1 MVSGM
6 RFARYD
12 RIVDHYP
19 TMWPHIVPGYVPI
32 LRAMLDIVRVR
43 PVPPRRI
50 LDLGCGPASAT
61 VAVAPACDAKTRA
74 VLVDGSSRM
83 VEAARALLGD
93 QVRDAVTG
101 DFTDPEIAERV
112 FAIGLFDLVLCSFA
126 LHHLEDPDKRFVIER
141 AAESVVPG
149 GLLLLGDEVA
159 SDRPGGWDLVERV
172 RARIIRD
179 RLESGAISP
188 EFWNAETTLAPED
201 HLPFKPSRIDD
212 LTSWMARA
220 GFAVSCP
227 VSIFGSAL
235 LVGLRPG

>member
-1 MVSGM
+1 M

-19 TMWPHIVPGYVPI
+19 AMWPHIVPGYVPI
-32 LRAMLDIVRVR
+32 LQAMLDIVRVR

-61 VAVAPACDAKTRA
+61 VAVAPACDPTARA
-74 VLVDGSSRM
+74 VLVDGSPRM
-83 VEAARALLGD
+83 VEAARALLGG
-93 QVRDAVTG
+93 QVEDAVTG
-101 DFTDPEIAERV
+101 DFTEPEVAERL
-112 FAIGLFDLVLCSFA
+112 FGAGRFDLILCSYA
-126 LHHLEDPDKRFVIER
+126 LHHLEDPEKRFVIDK
-141 AAESVVPG
+141 AAESLVPG

-159 SDRPGGWDLVERV
+159 NDRPAGWDLVERV
-172 RARIIRD
+172 RARIIHD

-188 EFWNAETTLAPED
+188 EFWNAETALPPAD
-201 HLPFKPSRIDD
+201 LLPFKPSRIDD
-212 LTSWMARA
+212 LTSWMARD
-220 GFAVSCP
+220 GLAVSCP